1 MVKFEELGTED
12 RGIVI
17 RALFNNDTIEKF
29 KLELNEKKIVFDDI
43 NLIGRSKKSSIKGM
57 IIESY
62 PYLLDGLYRTFRD
75 SISNEQIGIIVTN
88 LKTLSVAP
96 NLESNFGFNKDD
108 MIEVGLSKLEKKRNL
123 EASAIKNPED
133 YIDAV
138 NDDLASIDKQAFIVY
153 QQSFFKYHNEYK
165 YESGRAKE
173 LAIGDMNVY
182 KDMLLKQHKA
192 IYDKTEFDN
201 ASKRIISNSKAK

>member
-1 MVKFEELGTED
+1 MTKFSDLSSRD
-12 RGIVI
+12 RGFVV
-17 RALFNNDTIEKF
+17 RALLNTRDVTDFKNVVANENIAFDEIENFAGMRRAYF
-29 KLELNEKKIVFDDI
+29 KGL
-43 NLIGRSKKSSIKGM
+43 
-57 IIESY
+57 IIENY
-62 PYLLDGLYRTFRD
+62 PYLLDGLYKSFKPNVTD
-75 SISNEQIGIIVTN
+75 EEIGDVIINKDNVNTKLGSNY
-88 LKTLSVAP
+88 
-96 NLESNFGFNKDD
+96 GFNKDD
-108 MIEVGLSKLEKKRNL
+108 MIEVGLSKLEKKRDL
-123 EASAIKNPED
+123 ESKAIKSPED

-182 KDMLLKQHKA
+182 KEILLKQHKA

-201 ASKRIISNSKAK
+201 ASKRIISNPKAK